1 MPIAYSALQKGTPVV
16 SASGTQF
23 GVVEHVLE
31 IPAEDLF
38 DGIVVST
45 ADGLCFVDRD
55 QIDNITTTRVRC
67 VLTDEQAQ
75 TLSPPTAPPCTKRTR
90 CRTQVRRC
98 TTGSAE
104 CSAVRAGTAR
114 IDCSRS
120 TGVTATAKPTV
131 ILAVNA
137 GRLSR
142 RSL

>member
-1 MPIAYSALQKGTPVV
+1 MAADDGMPIAYSALQKGTPVV

-75 TLSPPTAPPCTKRTR
+75 TLSPPDGAPVYQANPLQDSGSSLHDRFGR
-90 CRTQVRRC
+90 MFRR
-98 TTGSAE
+98 
-104 CSAVRAGTAR
+104 AR
-114 IDCSRS
+114 WHRED
-120 TGVTATAKPTV
+120 
-131 ILAVNA
+131 
-137 GRLSR
+137 
-142 RSL
+142 